1 VVFGLALLLEQS
13 SPDQLMVLGDY
24 LHGDLST
31 SIGLTGVILSPDEL
45 LLLLTFGF
53 WLGRSIATRR
63 PDFTGGQ
70 LGWPMLLFLGA
81 LVIGF
86 VRGVAGGGPLN
97 VALWESRFIFYTVMC
112 YFLAT
117 NTIRTRRHLR
127 MLTTIFIVATAS
139 FAIEGAYRRMA
150 LIDTGQIVHIP
161 EFWYAHEDVI
171 FLGSLILFSLAQMIY
186 GGPRWQRWLGPVF
199 IVVAGYTLLASERRA
214 GYIGI
219 VVALLAIL
227 VVLLR
232 TKRTAFF
239 TIGLPIMLA
248 GAVYLPLFW
257 NAQGIAAQP
266 ARAIRSLRDPDP
278 RDAMS
283 NLTREL
289 EKINVL
295 TTIHDNPVLG
305 VGFGRKFEQVVA
317 IPDISFFVFW
327 DLEPHHA
334 VLWVWLK
341 TGVFGFIIFLTLM
354 GSAIARAAHSVKVL
368 GDPHLRATAILA
380 MCAVITTVTF
390 AYVDLGLT
398 SGRVTIFL
406 GTLLGALAVLDRL
419 PPPTAAVSPV
429 KG

>member
-1 VVFGLALLLEQS
+1 MGSSRSALTAPPPGLSTAWYTAAARRRTWFLLGGVALVSVLFAALTLALQFVSVVVLLTWIVLGAIAWQPRVGLFMVFGLALLLEQS

-186 GGPRWQRWLGPVF
+186 GGPRWQRW
-199 IVVAGYTLLASERRA
+199 R
-214 GYIGI
+214 
-219 VVALLAIL
+219 
-227 VVLLR
+227 
-232 TKRTAFF
+232 
-239 TIGLPIMLA
+239 
-248 GAVYLPLFW
+248 
-257 NAQGIAAQP
+257 
-266 ARAIRSLRDPDP
+266 
-278 RDAMS
+278 
-283 NLTREL
+283 
-289 EKINVL
+289 
-295 TTIHDNPVLG
+295 
-305 VGFGRKFEQVVA
+305 
-317 IPDISFFVFW
+317 
-327 DLEPHHA
+327 
-334 VLWVWLK
+334 
-341 TGVFGFIIFLTLM
+341 
-354 GSAIARAAHSVKVL
+354 
-368 GDPHLRATAILA
+368 
-380 MCAVITTVTF
+380 
-390 AYVDLGLT
+390 
-398 SGRVTIFL
+398 
-406 GTLLGALAVLDRL
+406 
-419 PPPTAAVSPV
+419 
-429 KG
+429 